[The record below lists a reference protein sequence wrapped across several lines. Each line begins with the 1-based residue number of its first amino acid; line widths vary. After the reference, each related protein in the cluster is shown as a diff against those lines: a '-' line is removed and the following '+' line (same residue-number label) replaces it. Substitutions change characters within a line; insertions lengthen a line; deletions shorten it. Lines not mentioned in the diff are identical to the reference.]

1 MPGAGVGT
9 PVGVEVGCGAEA
21 VGVAPAGTVA
31 LGGRPGVIPAGPGRV
46 GVGVAPGVAV
56 PVPTV
61 GTTVLAEVGVIAGV
75 GGLVEAAVGATLGA
89 VAGTGVGL
97 ATTG

>member
-9 PVGVEVGCGAEA
+9 PVGAEVERDADGL
-21 VGVAPAGTVA
+21 GVTPAGTVA

-46 GVGVAPGVAV
+46 GVGVAPGVAARV
-56 PVPTV
+56 PAV
-61 GTTVLAEVGVIAGV
+61 GTTVLVEVGVTAGV
-75 GGLVEAAVGATLGA
+75 GGLVGAVVGTTLGT